1 MNPSAGDFYEIA
13 KQKLFTVIKVQPQR
27 LKVLAVARAQAIAN
41 YMVQKG
47 AIPAE
52 KIFILDTVLDP
63 ARDNKEIT
71 SYLSLNAN

>member
-1 MNPSAGDFYEIA
+1 M
-13 KQKLFTVIKVQPQR
+13 KLPNKSFLLLSKVQPQR

-47 AIPAE
+47 GVTIE
-52 KIFILDTVLDP
+52 KIFILDTALDP
-63 ARDNKEIT
+63 VRDNKEII

>member
-1 MNPSAGDFYEIA
+1 
-13 KQKLFTVIKVQPQR
+13 
-27 LKVLAVARAQAIAN
+27 VLAVARAQAIAN

-47 AIPAE
+47 GIPAE

-63 ARDNKEIT
+63 ARDNKEIS